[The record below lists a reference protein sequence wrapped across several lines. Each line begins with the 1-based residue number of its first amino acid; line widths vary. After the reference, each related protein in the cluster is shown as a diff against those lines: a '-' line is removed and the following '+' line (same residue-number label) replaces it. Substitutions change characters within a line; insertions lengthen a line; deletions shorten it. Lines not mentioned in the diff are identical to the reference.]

1 MKRTFLVITCG
12 VMCLYAC
19 NSSDSKNKP
28 EIIVKTAAEDD
39 AAYAAQI
46 ESETPVKLADGLKI
60 SLWATDSLA
69 PDPVSMTID
78 DYNNIYLTRTNRQ
91 KNSEFDIRGHRDW
104 MTESI
109 SWQSVEDRRA
119 FLKRFFD
126 PKESE
131 KNNWL
136 EDLNG
141 DGSHDWR
148 DLAVEKE
155 EIWKLEDTNG
165 DGRADRST
173 RVLSDFREEITDV
186 AGAILV
192 RRKDAFVGLGP
203 DLWRLEDTDG
213 DGYYD
218 KKTSISHGWHVHV
231 GFSGHGMSGLVEGPD
246 GKIYWGIGDPGMNVV
261 DKAGNRHF
269 FPNEGVIVRCN
280 PDGSDF
286 EVFSHGHRNT
296 HEFVFDQYGNV
307 ISSDNDGDHPGES
320 ERLVHLVEGSDSGW
334 RINWQFGKYTD
345 PKNNRYKVWMDEGMY
360 LPRHDQ
366 QAAYFLPPIRNYH
379 NGPTGMQFNPGTA
392 LGKDWLNKFFLV
404 EFTGTPSGAH
414 IWSFDLKPKGAS
426 FDFNSETDMVN
437 GILATGIRFG
447 TDGALYA
454 ADWVNG
460 WGTKNY
466 GRIWKVDVTS
476 NEFSG
481 IRKKTKELMAADYS
495 KKSGKELYDLLFF
508 EDQRI
513 RQKAQFELASRS
525 EGTNLFTK
533 AAQQTANQLARVHAI
548 WGMGQLL
555 TAKKGDAKVL
565 LGLLKDSDPEI
576 IAQAAKVLGDVRHKP
591 AGSPLVPLLAHAN
604 PRVQFYAAQALGRIG
619 HKEAVPGLIEV
630 LKKNNDTDLFIRHAA
645 TLALSRI
652 DDRAAVHQLIS
663 SPERSL
669 RLAAVLVMRKWQD
682 PELAKSLNDADPY
695 IVAEAARAINDDLSV
710 PDALPALAALVNR
723 HEIQSEVIMRRAIN
737 AALRVG
743 GDQQLNDLVAYA
755 RNGAAPGV
763 LRGEAL
769 ATMAVWAE
777 PSVLDRVD
785 GRYRGAVTRD
795 AAKVKALLVPEMD
808 GFLASKDAAIV
819 NASLN
824 VLKELKVTDFNDK
837 LDAIYRKNQ
846 DPQIRSGILSALAE
860 LNYVKVGDLINDAL
874 KSQDRGLRGTALGML
889 NKLDISPELLS
900 NMVNQVLKN
909 GEQGEQQRMMKS
921 LGEMPLA
928 KTEGVFRSMIGQ
940 LKSRKF
946 PDGLRL
952 DLADAVEASGSAP
965 LAEELKAAMPKG
977 DIFEEYADVLY
988 GGNRWRGEQYFKQ
1001 NETGQCTRCHT
1012 MGAAAGESVGPELS
1026 NIGNMLERKQL
1037 LQALLEPSARL
1048 APGFGTVKLTLTGG
1062 QEVTGILEKESA
1074 AELVLRTSEA
1084 EPLRVPVSRITHR
1097 ENYPSAMP
1105 AMGSLMSRHE
1115 MRDVIEY
1122 LSSLKKK

>member
-1 MKRTFLVITCG
+1 MKKTFLVITCG

-19 NSSDSKNKP
+19 HSSDSGNKP
-28 EIIVKTAAEDD
+28 EIIVKSAAADD
-39 AAYAAQI
+39 QAYAEQI

-78 DYNNIYLTRTNRQ
+78 DHNNIYLTRTNRQ
-91 KNSEFDIRGHRDW
+91 KHSEFDIRGHRDW

-126 PKESE
+126 SKESQ
-131 KNNWL
+131 KNEWL

-148 DLAVEKE
+148 DLTIEKE

-173 RVLSDFREEITDV
+173 RVLSDFHEEITDV

-320 ERLVHLVEGSDSGW
+320 ERLVHLVDGSDSGW

-454 ADWVNG
+454 ADWING

-466 GRIWKVDVTS
+466 GRVWKIDVTTP
-476 NEFSG
+476 EFSE
-481 IRKKTKELMAADYS
+481 IRKKTQTLMAADYG

-508 EDQRI
+508 QDQRI
-513 RQKAQFELASRS
+513 RQKAQFELADRS
-525 EGTNLFTK
+525 EGTSIFTK
-533 AAQQTANQLARVHAI
+533 AAQQTGNQLARVHAI

-555 TAKKGDAKVL
+555 AAKKGDAAL
-565 LGLLKDSDPEI
+565 LIGLLKDKDPEI
-576 IAQAAKVLGDVRHKP
+576 IAQAAKVLGDIRHKP
-591 AGSPLVPLLAHAN
+591 AGNALMPLLLNAH

-619 HKEAVPGLIEV
+619 HKPAVQGLIEM
-630 LKKNNDTDLFIRHAA
+630 LKKNNDSDLYIRHAA

-652 DDRAAVHQLIS
+652 DDRTAVHKMIS
-663 SPERSL
+663 SPDRTL

-682 PELAKSLNDADPY
+682 PELARSLNDADPY

-710 PDALPALAALVNR
+710 KEALPALAALVNR
-723 HEIQSEVIMRRAIN
+723 HEIGSEVIMRRAIN

-743 GDQQLNDLVAYA
+743 GEKQLNDLIAYA
-755 RNGAAPGV
+755 RDAAAPGV

-769 ATMAVWAE
+769 ATVAVWAE

-785 GRYRGAVTRD
+785 GRHRGKVTRD
-795 AAKVKALLVPEMD
+795 ASKVKALLLPEMD
-808 GFLASKDAAIV
+808 SFLASTDPAIV
-819 NASLN
+819 NASLD
-824 VLKELKVTDFNDK
+824 VLKELKVSDFNEK
-837 LDAIYRKNQ
+837 LDAIYRKNN

-860 LNYVKVGDLINDAL
+860 LDYSRVSDLINDAL
-874 KSQDRGLRGTALGML
+874 KSQDKGLRTTALGML
-889 NKLDISPELLS
+889 NKLDISPALLS
-900 NMVNQVLKN
+900 NMVTQVLRS
-909 GEQGEQQRMMKS
+909 GELGEQQRLMKS
-921 LGEMPLA
+921 LGEMPVA
-928 KTEGVFRSMIGQ
+928 RTEDVFRSLIAQ
-940 LKSRKF
+940 LKSKKF
-946 PDGLRL
+946 PDGLKL
-952 DLADAVEASGSAP
+952 DLADAVVASGSP
-965 LAEELKAAMPKG
+965 QLAEELKAAMPKG
-977 DIFEEYADVLY
+977 DIFEEYADVLH

-1001 NETGQCTRCHT
+1001 NETGQCIRCHS
-1012 MGAAAGESVGPELS
+1012 MGGTGASVGPDLS
-1026 NIGNMLERKQL
+1026 NIGNTLERKQL

-1048 APGFGTVKLTLTGG
+1048 APGFGTVKLTLKGG
-1062 QEVTGILEKESA
+1062 QEVTGVLEKESA
-1074 AELVLRTSEA
+1074 AELILRTSEA

-1105 AMGSLMSRHE
+1105 AMGSIMSRHE

-1122 LSSLKKK
+1122 LSNLKK

>member
-1 MKRTFLVITCG
+1 MKRTFLLITCG
-12 VMCLYAC
+12 ALCLYAC
-19 NSSDSKNKP
+19 RSSDSGSKP
-28 EIIVKTAAEDD
+28 EILVKSAAEDD
-39 AAYAAQI
+39 RAYAAQI
-46 ESETPVKLADGLKI
+46 ELETPVKLADGLKI

-69 PDPVSMTID
+69 PDPVSMSID
-78 DYNNIYLTRTNRQ
+78 DYNTIYLTRTNRQ

-126 PKESE
+126 AKDSQ
-131 KNNWL
+131 KNDWL
-136 EDLNG
+136 PDLNG

-148 DLAVEKE
+148 DLTVEQE

-173 RVLSDFREEITDV
+173 RVLNDFREEITDV

-231 GFSGHGMSGLVEGPD
+231 GFGGHGMSGLVEGPD

-280 PDGSDF
+280 ADGSDF

-360 LPRHDQ
+360 LPRHEQ

-392 LGKDWLNKFFLV
+392 LGKSWLNKFFLV

-454 ADWVNG
+454 ADWING

-466 GRIWKVDVTS
+466 GRVWKIDVTTS
-476 NEFSG
+476 ELNG
-481 IRKKTKELMAADYS
+481 IRKKTQALMAADYG
-495 KKSGKELYDLLFF
+495 KKSGSELYDLLFF

-513 RQKAQFELASRS
+513 RQKAQFELAGRS
-525 EGTNLFTK
+525 EGAGLFTK
-533 AAQQTANQLARVHAI
+533 AAQQTGNQLARVHAI
-548 WGMGQLL
+548 WGTGQLL
-555 TAKKGDAKVL
+555 AAKKGDAAL
-565 LGLLKDSDPEI
+565 LIRLLKDNDPEI
-576 IAQAAKVLGDVRHKP
+576 AAQAAKVLGDVRHKP
-591 AGSPLVPLLAHAN
+591 AGSALVPLLAHAS
-604 PRVQFYAAQALGRIG
+604 PRVQFYAAQALGRIAY
-619 HKEAVPGLIEV
+619 KPAVPQLIDL
-630 LKKNNDTDLFIRHAA
+630 LKRNNDSDLYIRHAA

-652 DDRAAVHQLIS
+652 DDRAAVHGLIS

-669 RLAAVLVMRKWQD
+669 RLAAVLVMRKVQD
-682 PELAKSLNDADPY
+682 PELARSLNDPDPY

-710 PDALPALAALVNR
+710 KEALPALAALVAR
-723 HEIQSEVIMRRAIN
+723 HEIRSEVIMRRAIN
-737 AALRVG
+737 AALRTG

-755 RNGAAPGV
+755 RDNQAPAV
-763 LRGEAL
+763 LRAEAL
-769 ATMAVWAE
+769 ATLAVWAE

-785 GRYRGAVTRD
+785 GRYRGRVTRD
-795 AAKVKALLVPEMD
+795 AARVKALLVPEME
-808 GFLASKDAAIV
+808 GFLASKDPAIV

-824 VLKELKVTDFNDK
+824 VLKELKVTDFNGK
-837 LDAIYRKNQ
+837 LDAIYRKSGN
-846 DPQIRSGILSALAE
+846 PEIRSGILTALAE
-860 LNYVKVGDLINDAL
+860 LNYGKVGDLIHDAL
-874 KSQDRGLRGTALGML
+874 KSPDKDLRGTALGML
-889 NKLDISPELLS
+889 NKLDISPALLS
-900 NMVNQVLKN
+900 NMVSQVLQT
-909 GEQGEQQRMMKS
+909 GEQGEQQRLLKS
-921 LGEMPLA
+921 LGEMPLTR
-928 KTEGVFRSMIGQ
+928 TEGLFRELIGR
-940 LKSRKF
+940 LRDKRF

-965 LAEELKAAMPKG
+965 LAAELKAVLPKG
-977 DIFEEYADVLY
+977 DIYEEYADVLY

-1001 NETGQCTRCHT
+1001 NETGQCVRCHSLGDA
-1012 MGAAAGESVGPELS
+1012 GATVGPDLS
-1026 NIGNMLERKQL
+1026 NIGRVLERKQL
-1037 LQALLEPSARL
+1037 LQALLEPGARL
-1048 APGFGTVKLTLTGG
+1048 APGFGTVKLTLKGG
-1062 QEVTGILEKESA
+1062 QEVTGILEKENAS
-1074 AELVLRTSEA
+1074 ELVLRTSEA
-1084 EPLRVPVSRITHR
+1084 EPLRVPVSRITRR

-1105 AMGSLMSRHE
+1105 AMGGIMSRHE
-1115 MRDVIEY
+1115 MRDVIEF
-1122 LSSLKKK
+1122 LSGLKK

>member
-1 MKRTFLVITCG
+1 MKRTLLVIACG
-12 VMCLYAC
+12 MMCLYAC
-19 NSSDSKNKP
+19 DSSDSKNKP
-28 EIIVKTAAEDD
+28 EIIVKSAAEDD
-39 AAYAAQI
+39 HAYATQI
-46 ESETPVKLADGLKI
+46 ESEIPVKLADGLKI

-126 PKESE
+126 PKESQ
-131 KNNWL
+131 KNEWL

-148 DLAVEKE
+148 DLAIEKE

-173 RVLSDFREEITDV
+173 RVLSDFHEEITDV

-296 HEFVFDQYGNV
+296 HEFVFDQYGNI

-345 PKNNRYKVWMDEGMY
+345 AKNNRYKVWMDEGMY
-360 LPRHDQ
+360 LPRHEQ

-392 LGKDWLNKFFLV
+392 LGKNWLNKFFLV

-426 FDFNSETDMVN
+426 FDFHSETDMVN

-454 ADWVNG
+454 ADWING

-466 GRIWKVDVTS
+466 GRVWKIDVTT
-476 NEFSG
+476 NELAE
-481 IRKKTKELMAADYS
+481 IRKKTKVLMAADYG

-513 RQKAQFELASRS
+513 RQKAQFELADRS
-525 EGTNLFTK
+525 EGANLFTK
-533 AAQQTANQLARVHAI
+533 AARQTENQLARVHAI
-548 WGMGQLL
+548 WGTGQLL
-555 TAKKGDAKVL
+555 ARKKGDAKVL
-565 LGLLKDSDPEI
+565 LGLLKDKDPEI
-576 IAQAAKVLGDVRHKP
+576 IAQAAKVLGDVRYKQ
-591 AGSPLVPLLAHAN
+591 AGNSLVPLLADDN

-619 HKEAVPGLIEV
+619 HKAAVPGLIDL
-630 LKKNNDTDLFIRHAA
+630 LKKNNDSDLFIRHAA

-652 DDRAAVHQLIS
+652 EDRAAVHALIN
-663 SPERSL
+663 SPDRAL

-682 PELAKSLNDADPY
+682 PELARSLKDADPY

-710 PDALPALAALVNR
+710 PEALPALAELVTQ
-723 HEIQSEVIMRRAIN
+723 HEIRSEVIMRRAIN

-743 GDQQLNDLVAYA
+743 GDKQLNDLIAYA
-755 RNGAAPGV
+755 RNPEALGV

-785 GRYRGAVTRD
+785 GRYRGPVTRD
-795 AAKVKALLVPEMD
+795 AAKVKALLIPEIE
-808 GFLASKDAAIV
+808 GFLASTDPAIV

-824 VLKELKVTDFNDK
+824 VLKELKVTDFNEK
-837 LDAIYRKNQ
+837 LDAIYRKNK

-860 LNYVKVGDLINDAL
+860 LNYAKVGDLINDAL
-874 KSQDRGLRGTALGML
+874 KSQDRGLRSTALGML

-900 NMVNQVLKN
+900 NMVTEVLRS

-921 LGEMPLA
+921 LGEMPVA
-928 KTEGVFRSMIGQ
+928 KTEGVFRSLIAQ
-940 LKSRKF
+940 LKNKKF

-952 DLADAVEASGSAP
+952 DLADAVGASGSQQ

-977 DIFEEYADVLY
+977 SIFEEYADVLY
-988 GGNRWRGEQYFKQ
+988 GGNRRRGEQYFKQ
-1001 NETGQCTRCHT
+1001 NETGQCIRCHS
-1012 MGAAAGESVGPELS
+1012 MGGTGASVGPDLS
-1026 NIGNMLERKQL
+1026 NIGNMLDRKEL
-1037 LQALLEPSARL
+1037 LQSLIEPSARL
-1048 APGFGTVKLTLTGG
+1048 APGFGTVKLTLKGG
-1062 QEVTGILEKESA
+1062 QEVIGVLEKESA

-1105 AMGSLMSRHE
+1105 AMGGLMSRHE

-1122 LSSLKKK
+1122 LSNLKK

>member
-1 MKRTFLVITCG
+1 MKRTFLVTACV
-12 VMCLYAC
+12 VMGLYGC
-19 NSSDSKNKP
+19 NFSDSKNKP
-28 EIIVKTAAEDD
+28 EILVKTVGEDD
-39 AAYAAQI
+39 AAYAAKV
-46 ESETPVKLADGLKI
+46 ESETAVKLADGLKI

-78 DYNNIYLTRTNRQ
+78 DYNTIYLTRTNRQ

-126 PKESE
+126 PQESE

-148 DLAVEKE
+148 DLTVEKE

-173 RVLSDFREEITDV
+173 RVLNDFHEEITDV

-231 GFSGHGMSGLVEGPD
+231 GFGGHGMSGLVEGPD
-246 GKIYWGIGDPGMNVV
+246 GKIYWGIGDPGMNVI
-261 DKAGNRHF
+261 DKAGNHHF

-296 HEFVFDQYGNV
+296 HEFVFDQYGNI

-426 FDFNSETDMVN
+426 FDFNAETDMLN

-466 GRIWKVDVTS
+466 GRVWKIDVTTD
-476 NEFSG
+476 EFRD
-481 IRKKTKELMAADYS
+481 IRKKTQELMAANYE

-513 RQKAQFELASRS
+513 RQKAQFELVARS
-525 EGTNLFTK
+525 AGNSLLTK
-533 AAQQTANQLARVHAI
+533 AAQQKENQLARVHAI

-555 TAKKGDAKVL
+555 AARKGDAKVL
-565 LGLLKDSDPEI
+565 LGLLQDSDPEI
-576 IAQAAKVLGDVRHKP
+576 VAQAAKVLGDVRHKK
-591 AGSPLVPLLAHAN
+591 AGSSLVPLLAHAN
-604 PRVQFYAAQALGRIG
+604 PRVQFYASQALGRIG

-682 PELAKSLNDADPY
+682 PELAKSLKDADLY

-710 PDALPALAALVNR
+710 PEALPALAALVKR

-755 RNGAAPGV
+755 RNGEAPGV

-795 AAKVKALLVPEMD
+795 ADKVKSLLVPELD
-808 GFLASKDAAIV
+808 GFLASPDPAIV
-819 NASLN
+819 DASLN
-824 VLKELKVTDFNDK
+824 VLKEFKVTDFNDR

-846 DPQIRSGILSALAE
+846 DPRIRSGILTALAE
-860 LNYVKVGDLINDAL
+860 LNYPKVADLINDAL
-874 KSQDRGLRGTALGML
+874 KSTDRGLRGTALGML
-889 NKLDISPELLS
+889 NKLDVSTELLS
-900 NMVNQVLKN
+900 NMVAQVLKN

-928 KTEGVFRSMIGQ
+928 KTEGVFRTMIGQ
-940 LKSRKF
+940 LKGKKF

-952 DLADAVEASGSAP
+952 DLSDAIAASGSAG

-1001 NETGQCTRCHT
+1001 NETGQCVRCHS

-1026 NIGNMLERKQL
+1026 NIGNLLDRKQL
-1037 LQALLEPSARL
+1037 LQALLQPSARL
-1048 APGFGTVKLTLTGG
+1048 SPGYGTVKLTLKGG

-1074 AELVLRTSEA
+1074 SELVLRTSEA
-1084 EPLRVPVSRITHR
+1084 EPLRVPLSRIIQR

-1105 AMGSLMSRHE
+1105 GLEGLISRHE
-1115 MRDVIEY
+1115 LRDVIEY

>member
-1 MKRTFLVITCG
+1 MKRTFLVATCG
-12 VMCLYAC
+12 IMCLYAC
-19 NSSDSKNKP
+19 NPSDSKNKP
-28 EIIVKTAAEDD
+28 EIIVKSAAEDD
-39 AAYAAQI
+39 AEYAARI
-46 ESETPVKLADGLKI
+46 ESEIPVKLADGLKI

-126 PKESE
+126 PKESQ
-131 KNNWL
+131 KNDWL

-155 EIWKLEDTNG
+155 EIWKLEDING

-173 RVLSDFREEITDV
+173 RVLSDFHQEITDV

-192 RRKDAFVGLGP
+192 RKKDAFVGLGP
-203 DLWRLEDTDG
+203 DLWRLEDTNG

-296 HEFVFDQYGNV
+296 HEFVFDQYGNI

-392 LGKDWLNKFFLV
+392 LGKAWLNRFFLV

-426 FDFNSETDMVN
+426 FDFNSETDMMN

-466 GRIWKVDVTS
+466 GRVWKIDVTT
-476 NEFSG
+476 NDLAE
-481 IRKKTKELMAADYS
+481 IRKKTRELMAADYS

-525 EGTNLFTK
+525 EGSNIFTK
-533 AAQQTANQLARVHAI
+533 AAQQTGHQLARVHAI
-548 WGMGQLL
+548 WGMGQLM
-555 TAKKGDAKVL
+555 AGRKGNAKVL
-565 LGLLKDSDPEI
+565 VNLLKDNDPEI
-576 IAQAAKVLGDVRHKP
+576 IAQAAKVLGDVRYRQ
-591 AGSPLVPLLAHAN
+591 AGSSLVPLLAHAN
-604 PRVQFYAAQALGRIG
+604 PRVQFYAAQALGRTG
-619 HKEAVPGLIEV
+619 HKEAVKGLIG
-630 LKKNNDTDLFIRHAA
+630 LLQKNNDSDLFIRHAA
-645 TLALSRI
+645 TLALARI
-652 DDRAAVHQLIS
+652 DDRAAVHALIN
-663 SPERSL
+663 SPERAL

-682 PELAKSLNDADPY
+682 PELAKSLNDTDPY

-710 PDALPALAALVNR
+710 PEALPALAALVTR
-723 HEIQSEVIMRRAIN
+723 HETRSEVIMRRAIN

-743 GDQQLNDLVAYA
+743 GDKQLNDLVAYA
-755 RNGAAPGV
+755 RSSEAPGV

-785 GRYRGAVTRD
+785 GRYRGPVTRD
-795 AAKVKALLVPEMD
+795 AAKVKALLVPEID
-808 GFLASKDAAIV
+808 GFLSNTDPAIV

-824 VLKELKVTDFNDK
+824 VLKELKVTDFNEK
-837 LDAIYRKNQ
+837 LDAIYRKTR
-846 DPQIRSGILSALAE
+846 DPQIRSGILTALAE
-860 LNYVKVGDLINDAL
+860 LNYAKVGDLINDAL
-874 KSQDRGLRGTALGML
+874 KSQDKGLRGTALGML
-889 NKLDISPELLS
+889 NKLDISPELLG
-900 NMVNQVLKN
+900 NMVTQVLRN

-928 KTEGVFRSMIGQ
+928 KTEGVFRSMIAQ

-965 LAEELKAAMPKG
+965 LVQELKAAMPKG

-1001 NETGQCTRCHT
+1001 NETGQCIRCHT
-1012 MGAAAGESVGPELS
+1012 MGAAAGTSVGPELS
-1026 NIGNMLERKQL
+1026 NIGNTLERKQL
-1037 LQALLEPSARL
+1037 LQALVEPSALL
-1048 APGFGTVKLTLTGG
+1048 APGFGTVKLTLKGG

-1084 EPLRVPVSRITHR
+1084 EPLRVPVSRIMHR

-1105 AMGSLMSRHE
+1105 AMGTLMSRHE

-1122 LSSLKKK
+1122 LSSLKK

>member
-1 MKRTFLVITCG
+1 MKKNILVITSLMMG
-12 VMCLYAC
+12 LYAC
-19 NSSDSKNKP
+19 NSTDNQP
-28 EIIVKTAAEDD
+28 EIIVKTVAEDD
-39 AAYAAQI
+39 AAYAAQV
-46 ESETPVKLADGLKI
+46 ESETPYKLADGLKI

-69 PDPVSMTID
+69 PDPVSMSID

-173 RVLSDFREEITDV
+173 RVLSDFHDEITDV

-203 DLWRLEDTDG
+203 DLWRLEDTNG

-246 GKIYWGIGDPGMNVV
+246 GKIYWGIGDPGMNVI
-261 DKAGNRHF
+261 DKAGNHHF

-296 HEFVFDQYGNV
+296 HEFVFDQYGNL

-320 ERLVHLVEGSDSGW
+320 ERLVHLVDGSDSGW

-360 LPRHDQ
+360 LPRHDE

-466 GRIWKVDVTS
+466 GRVWKIDATT
-476 NEFSG
+476 NEFSE
-481 IRKKTKELMAADYS
+481 IRKKTQTLMAADYE
-495 KKSGKELYDLLFF
+495 KKSGKELYELLFF

-525 EGTNLFTK
+525 EGSSLLTK
-533 AAQQTANQLARVHAI
+533 AARQTENQLARVHAI

-555 TAKKGDAKVL
+555 AAKKGDAKVL
-565 LGLLKDSDPEI
+565 TGLLTDSDPEI
-576 IAQAAKVLGDVRHKP
+576 VAQAAKVLGDVRHKA
-591 AGSPLVPLLAHAN
+591 AGKSLVPFLTHAH

-619 HKEAVPGLIEV
+619 HQEAVTGLIDL
-630 LKKNNDTDLFIRHAA
+630 LKRNNDTDLFIRHAA

-652 DDRAAVHQLIS
+652 EDRPAVYAMVTN
-663 SPERSL
+663 PERAV

-682 PELAKSLNDADPY
+682 PELARSLNDSDLY
-695 IVAEAARAINDDLSV
+695 IVAEAARAINDDLSA
-710 PDALPALAALVNR
+710 PKALPALAALVKR
-723 HEIQSEVIMRRAIN
+723 HEIHSEVIMRRAIN

-743 GDQQLNDLVAYA
+743 EDQQLNDLVAYA
-755 RNGAAPGV
+755 KDPEAPGV

-785 GRYRGAVTRD
+785 GRYRGPVTRD

-808 GFLASKDAAIV
+808 GFLSSDDPAIV

-824 VLKELKVTDFNDK
+824 VLKEFKVTDFNEK
-837 LDAIYRKNQ
+837 LEAIYRKNQ
-846 DPQIRSGILSALAE
+846 DPQIRSGILTALAD
-860 LNYVKVGDLINDAL
+860 LNYTKVGDLINDAL

-900 NMVNQVLKN
+900 AMVNQVISK

-921 LGEMPLA
+921 LGEMPLE
-928 KTEGVFRSMIGQ
+928 KTENLFRSLIQ
-940 LKSRKF
+940 KVRNKDF

-952 DLADAVEASGSAP
+952 DLSDAIDASGSTA
-965 LAEELKAAMPKG
+965 LAEALKQVLPKG

-1001 NETGQCTRCHT
+1001 NETGQCVRCHS
-1012 MGAAAGESVGPELS
+1012 MGTTDGASVGPDLS
-1026 NIGNMLERKQL
+1026 NIGNVLERKQL

-1048 APGFGTVKLTLTGG
+1048 APGFGTVKLTLAGG

-1105 AMGSLMSRHE
+1105 PMKDLMSRHE
-1115 MRDVIEY
+1115 LRDVIEY
-1122 LSSLKKK
+1122 LSSLK